1 MTEEGRSPA
10 QFASEID
17 GARDRLIACVESC
30 TDAQWAA
37 APLEGDPRSVGVVAD
52 HVADAYE
59 YLAGWMRQV
68 LSGVAVTVT
77 SGVVDALNA
86 EHAARAMAVTR
97 SEAVEHLRRSGAAI
111 SQLVADCTAA
121 DLQAGDGRAG
131 RLAQIAIRH
140 ADDHCTEIEA
150 ALAAVADRGP
160 G

>member
-17 GARDRLIACVESC
+17 AARDRFIALVESC

-37 APLEGDPRSVGVVAD
+37 APLEGDPRPVGVVAD

-59 YLAGWMRQV
+59 YLAGWIRQV
-68 LSGVAVTVT
+68 LSGEAVMVN
-77 SGVVDALNA
+77 SDVVDALNA
-86 EHAARAMAVTR
+86 GHAARAMAVTR
-97 SEAVEHLRRSGAAI
+97 SEAAEHLRRSGAAI
-111 SQLVADCTAA
+111 SELVAGCAA
-121 DLQAGDGRAG
+121 GDLQAGDGRVG

-140 ADDHCTEIEA
+140 ADDHRTEIEA
-150 ALAAVADRGP
+150 ALAALANRGP